1 MPSSDLSDNTTKKD
15 SENGALAHTLT
26 HKECC
31 YCFQHIHQSA
41 KVCHHCG
48 HHQFWFW
55 NHFKL
60 ELIGL
65 LISVIMVMIAAFQL
79 NEARK
84 ERIAA
89 KDALL
94 KAQSTEARVLELH
107 QLFTQHALSV
117 ISSTYLSMVTK
128 NE

>member
-1 MPSSDLSDNTTKKD
+1 
-15 SENGALAHTLT
+15 
-26 HKECC
+26 
-31 YCFQHIHQSA
+31 
-41 KVCHHCG
+41 
-48 HHQFWFW
+48 
-55 NHFKL
+55 
-60 ELIGL
+60 
-65 LISVIMVMIAAFQL
+65 MVMIAAFQL

-94 KAQSTEARVLELH
+94 KAQSAEARVLELH

-128 NE
+128 NEIGTKRDQKAVEETLKDINMVLPELIPDPDKRQAWINNLQQKIPQTE